1 MSNTYEYHDDP
12 INLKQPKSKRRS
24 RGVLALVA
32 VLIGASFYI
41 QTTLAANVS
50 LSSGAVEFGQGIL
63 RTVACSGS
71 QSLTITPSAS
81 FANASGS
88 GTYKFSGFR
97 VDNIPA
103 SCQDTDFAFSAYN
116 DMAASA
122 AQAIFNTSSTRAVV
136 YMRSNNTF
144 EVGGGGE
151 GLSVTTNSS
160 SSFTVNFTVPV
171 AASSEIRNLTIE
183 SGAFTVFLNVGDTG
197 PGGGKIFY
205 VASTP
210 FACGPTLATTCTY
223 LEAAPSSGTNAWT
236 DATYSWSGNTVNAVA
251 GGTNDGIGY
260 GFKNTVAIVDQAGG
274 GSDAGKAGT
283 ISRAYRGPNN
293 LNDWFLP
300 SKDELNQIYVERVT
314 IGGSGSSYWSSSEI
328 SATNSSIQSLGVPGQ
343 QSNFPKSA
351 NFLVRPIR
359 AF

>member
-1 MSNTYEYHDDP
+1 MSNTNAYHDDP
-12 INLKQPKSKRRS
+12 INLMQPKSKRRS

-50 LSSGAVEFGQGIL
+50 LSSGSVEFGQGIL

-71 QSLTITPSAS
+71 QSLTVTPSAS
-81 FANASGS
+81 FANASGL
-88 GTYKFSGFR
+88 GAYKFSGFR

-116 DMAASA
+116 NVAASA

-160 SSFTVNFTVPV
+160 SSFTVTFTTPV

-183 SGAFTVFLNVGDTG
+183 SGAFTIFLNVGDTG

-205 VASTP
+205 RASTP

-223 LEAAPSSGTNAWT
+223 LEAAPLSGTNAWT
-236 DATYSWSGNTVNAVA
+236 DATYSWSGNTSVA
-251 GGTNDGIGY
+251 IGTTATAIGTGY
-260 GFKNTVAIVDQAGG
+260 KNTLAMIAQ
-274 GSDAGKAGT
+274 SSTTLKAGT
-283 ISRAYRGPNN
+283 ISQAYRGPNN
-293 LNDWFLP
+293 LTDWYLP
-300 SKDELNQIYVERVT
+300 SKDELNQIYIERVI

-328 SATNSSIQSLGVPGQ
+328 SATNSSIQSLGSGQ
-343 QSNFPKSA
+343 QSDFSKSA